1 MRTALRTTCG
11 LGLLG
16 LIGQTPEAF
25 GAEGEGAHPLL
36 SFDPGS
42 AIWSIV
48 VFIGLLIVLRV
59 AAWKPILKGLQQREK
74 FIHDSIVNARHER
87 EEADKLLAQYRQQID
102 KAREEATAIVE
113 EGKRDAD
120 VVRRRIQEEARQ
132 EAEAMIARARREI
145 DLAGKAA
152 IKELYDKTAE
162 LAVQVAGKVIRKE
175 LSPADHRELVR
186 ESLATMENGK
196 VGASSMN

>member
-1 MRTALRTTCG
+1 MRPLCLTIGLAAWALLAPG
-11 LGLLG
+11 VALA
-16 LIGQTPEAF
+16 QEHADTP
-25 GAEGEGAHPLL
+25 PLL

-42 AIWSIV
+42 AVWTIV

-59 AAWKPILKGLQQREK
+59 AAWKPILNGLQQREK
-74 FIHDSIVNARHER
+74 FIHDSIADARRER
-87 EEADKLLAQYRQQID
+87 EEADKLLAQYQRQID
-102 KAREEATAIVE
+102 KAREDATAIVE

-120 VVRRRIQEEARQ
+120 VVRRRIQDEARQ
-132 EAEAMIARARREI
+132 EADAMIARARREI

-162 LAVQVAGKVIRKE
+162 LAVQVAGKVIKKE

-186 ESLATMENGK
+186 ESLATMESGK